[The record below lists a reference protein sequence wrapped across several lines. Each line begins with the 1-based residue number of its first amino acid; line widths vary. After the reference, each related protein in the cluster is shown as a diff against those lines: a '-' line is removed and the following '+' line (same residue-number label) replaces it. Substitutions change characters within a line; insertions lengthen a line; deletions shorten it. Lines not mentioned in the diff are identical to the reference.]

1 MVGHSSTRQRLV
13 VAFVSFV
20 LATTATV
27 VAAASSTGPASD
39 AGARPAAGSQRP
51 PEPPKK
57 HDLRLGVSYGDTLT
71 WKSDDG
77 LAAALNDA
85 VGLGT
90 TWIRVD
96 LSWNNIQ
103 PDSPRT
109 YQWQRFDRIVKAAR
123 ERNLDVLA
131 TVAYTP
137 AWARAESCT
146 GHRPTCPPADPKKF
160 AAFAKLAA
168 LRYAP
173 QGVHTWEVWNEP
185 NLPQFW
191 YPKPDAKAY
200 TTLLKSTAASL
211 READPAAYVLM
222 GGLAAVG
229 TWESIKY
236 VSHLDFLEQ
245 VCRLGGNKVVDAL
258 SYHPYAWPQL
268 PHDGK
273 VFTEISSAG
282 ENLVGVAERHGT
294 PGMPVWLTET
304 GAPTNGAGNPA
315 ANEKSRTENITHV
328 SEEFQARIAT
338 DTVPT
343 AAKEKYVAAAFWFAH
358 QDTATG
364 NDKSHSK
371 YYGLRRYDG
380 SAKPAFAALRAAIE
394 EYAKK
399 QPR

>member
-1 MVGHSSTRQRLV
+1 MVGHSNKRQRVITAVISFV
-13 VAFVSFV
+13 VATV
-20 LATTATV
+20 ATV
-27 VAAASSTGPASD
+27 IAASSPPSASD
-39 AGARPAAGSQRP
+39 EAGRVANGSQRP
-51 PEPPKK
+51 PEPPKE
-57 HDLRLGVSYGDTLT
+57 HDLRLGLSYGDALT
-71 WKSDDG
+71 WKSDEG

-90 TWIRVD
+90 RWIRVD

-103 PDSPRT
+103 PDASDS
-109 YQWQRFDRIVKAAR
+109 YQWKRFDRVVTAAR
-123 ERNLDVLA
+123 ERNLEILA
-131 TVAYTP
+131 TIAYTP
-137 AWARAESCT
+137 AWARAASCSDA
-146 GHRPTCPPADPKKF
+146 RPSCPPADPARF

-173 QGVHTWEVWNEP
+173 QGVHTWEIWNEP
-185 NLPQFW
+185 NIPQFW

-200 TTLLKSTAASL
+200 TKLLKSTAKSL
-211 READPAAYVLM
+211 READPTAYLLM

-229 TWESIKY
+229 TWEPLKY
-236 VSHLDFLEQ
+236 VSHIDFLEQ
-245 VCRLGGNKVVDAL
+245 VSQLGGNKVVDAL

-273 VFTEISSAG
+273 VFKEISSAG

-304 GAPTNGAGNPA
+304 GAPTNGPGNA
-315 ANEKSRTENITHV
+315 AADEKSRTENITHV
-328 SEEFQARIAT
+328 TEQFQARIAT

-343 AAKEKYVAAAFWFAH
+343 AAREKYVAAAFWFAH

-364 NDKSHSK
+364 EDKSHSK

-394 EYAKK
+394 EYKK
-399 QPR
+399 KHTR